1 METLELTK
9 EQSRSISNYR
19 RMGIDIEILNENT
32 VKIKQAR
39 LVNGYILNQKQLVE
53 RAKEVFPSF
62 KVIPVPYSLDT
73 GCITTDWIADKMNE
87 FGIKRSDLL
96 KQLAIDESSLS
107 LFLSGERKMN
117 KSQRAAFFFYFLVY
131 ELNRDFREQKS

>member
-9 EQSRSISNYR
+9 DQSRSISNYR
-19 RMGIDIEILNENT
+19 RMGIDIEVLNENT

-53 RAKEVFPSF
+53 RAKEVFPGF
-62 KVIPVPYSLDT
+62 KAIPVPYSLDASL
-73 GCITTDWIADKMNE
+73 ITTDWIADKMNE
-87 FGIKRSDLL
+87 FGIKRSDIV